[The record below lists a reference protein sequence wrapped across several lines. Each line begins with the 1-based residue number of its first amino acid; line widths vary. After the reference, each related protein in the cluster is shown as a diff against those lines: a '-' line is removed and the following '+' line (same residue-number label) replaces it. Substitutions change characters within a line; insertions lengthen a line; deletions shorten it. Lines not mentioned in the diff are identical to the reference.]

1 MLPNAVIFVKEIAGI
16 KYGASFDLWWLG
28 GFGYLIEGR
37 AEKVNIGEAITAA
50 LRRDRQWNDRRVP
63 S

>member
-1 MLPNAVIFVKEIAGI
+1 MLPNAVIFVKETAGI

-37 AEKVNIGEAITAA
+37 AE
-50 LRRDRQWNDRRVP
+50 
-63 S
+63 